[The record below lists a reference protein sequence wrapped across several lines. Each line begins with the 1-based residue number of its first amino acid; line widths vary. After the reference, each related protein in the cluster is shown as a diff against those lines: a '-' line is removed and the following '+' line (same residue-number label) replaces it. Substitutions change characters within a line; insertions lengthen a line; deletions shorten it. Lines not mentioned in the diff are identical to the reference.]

1 MSKKINFKLIFIAF
15 EEFNRWNKELKNVKD
30 NITEINAEIKD
41 IKFSIQSLT
50 SIIEKHIKK

>member
-50 SIIEKHIKK
+50 NIIKKHIKK